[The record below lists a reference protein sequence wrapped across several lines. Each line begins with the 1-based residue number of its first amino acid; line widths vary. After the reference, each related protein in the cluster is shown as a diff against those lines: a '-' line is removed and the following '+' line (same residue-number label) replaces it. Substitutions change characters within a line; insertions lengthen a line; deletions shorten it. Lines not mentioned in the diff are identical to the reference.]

1 MIFIFV
7 ILPFILSKTT
17 SVTRFGE
24 ILAKNNYLAIFWR
37 LFLYLANFWTHFVTF
52 LCYSSANFHFSKWPN
67 IEQII
72 SPSVLLISQSILYSS
87 FSHCLAS
94 VFLLAPS
101 WLPSSR
107 FLFTFS
113 FFLSFFLS
121 RLQRVFW
128 SLPFIIRKVL
138 QPQLRIKPSGTVMK
152 QSLELFAV
160 LNHHSHSSVWSFRF
174 IVLTIIG
181 LDSWT
186 HLQWQCD
193 QIWRNFAN
201 LAQF

>member
-107 FLFTFS
+107 FLITFS
-113 FFLSFFLS
+113 FFRGYNVCSDHCHLSSEKSYSLS
-121 RLQRVFW
+121 WGSNPV
-128 SLPFIIRKVL
+128 
-138 QPQLRIKPSGTVMK
+138 
-152 QSLELFAV
+152 
-160 LNHHSHSSVWSFRF
+160 
-174 IVLTIIG
+174 G
-181 LDSWT
+181 L
-186 HLQWQCD
+186 
-193 QIWRNFAN
+193 
-201 LAQF
+201 